1 MRRRD
6 FIGVIGSAI
15 SWAAT
20 ARAQPSLPVVGFL
33 SSRSPVES
41 ELDLAGFRKGLS
53 ESGYVE
59 HQNVAIEYR
68 WAENQYDRLPALA
81 AELVKRQVRVIAAVG
96 GPTTALAVKAATK
109 TIPFVFT
116 TGVDPVKLGLVDSF
130 AKPGGNATGVNM
142 FITAVE
148 AKRLALLRLVV
159 LPQLQQH
166 QLAHC
171 VGEIH
176 RIERAALRFAPARR
190 VERES
195 GRRSSEV
202 YDEEGED
209 HEHHETQVRIRQVGR
224 GESRPVQREPD
235 ALVDEA
241 RQREHEVFHEQTEG
255 ERHQRDIQVAQADAQ
270 ESDERAHGGGDETTH
285 DCRREHRPVR
295 SRGAAADRSGVH
307 GSRPAVASA
316 TRLLPGDCHACLRAH
331 LDSIDTS
338 AFPCSFC
345 SPGFELSVAESTGRP
360 PDRPEFTLPI
370 QPGSSPVRPL
380 AS

>member
-6 FIGVIGSAI
+6 FIGIIGSII

-20 ARAQPSLPVVGFL
+20 ARAQPSLPVVGFI
-33 SSRSPVES
+33 SSRSPAES

-148 AKRLALLRLVV
+148 AKRLALLHELVPSANQIAV
-159 LPQLQQH
+159 IVNPNSPELDRQLNDVQTAAQAIKCELKIFRVSAETEFESVFAALAQNSMRALLVTGDPFFNSHRARIVSLAERHKIPAIYETRGYALVGGLMSYGPNLPDMYRQVGLYTGQILKGAKPADLPVMQPTALEMVINLKAAKAIGLAVSTQLQQR
-166 QLAHC
+166 ADD
-171 VGEIH
+171 V
-176 RIERAALRFAPARR
+176 IE
-190 VERES
+190 
-195 GRRSSEV
+195 
-202 YDEEGED
+202 
-209 HEHHETQVRIRQVGR
+209 
-224 GESRPVQREPD
+224 
-235 ALVDEA
+235 
-241 RQREHEVFHEQTEG
+241 
-255 ERHQRDIQVAQADAQ
+255 
-270 ESDERAHGGGDETTH
+270 
-285 DCRREHRPVR
+285 
-295 SRGAAADRSGVH
+295 
-307 GSRPAVASA
+307 
-316 TRLLPGDCHACLRAH
+316 
-331 LDSIDTS
+331 
-338 AFPCSFC
+338 
-345 SPGFELSVAESTGRP
+345 
-360 PDRPEFTLPI
+360 
-370 QPGSSPVRPL
+370 
-380 AS
+380 